1 MVSDVETLQSVINRA
16 GGKTP
21 RALDNGISI
30 FRNKKYFDFHQ
41 LQDTSI
47 VTSQINFND
56 KTADLN
62 KIRVAWRNEKLT
74 IMPGDS
80 IVVKEKPGVVNIIGE
95 VYNPGLIEFVE
106 SKSLDYYL
114 DAVGGL
120 APNGN
125 KKGIIIINP
134 NGVVSPVKRFRRET
148 IDDGSTI
155 VVNQKLL

>member
-1 MVSDVETLQSVINRA
+1 
-16 GGKTP
+16 
-21 RALDNGISI
+21 
-30 FRNKKYFDFHQ
+30 
-41 LQDTSI
+41 
-47 VTSQINFND
+47 
-56 KTADLN
+56 
-62 KIRVAWRNEKLT
+62 
-74 IMPGDS
+74 MPGDS

-106 SKSLDYYL
+106 NKSLDYYL

-155 VVNQKLL
+155 VVNQKPPSEPFNPTAFATNWASIISSMVTAIVLSRQL